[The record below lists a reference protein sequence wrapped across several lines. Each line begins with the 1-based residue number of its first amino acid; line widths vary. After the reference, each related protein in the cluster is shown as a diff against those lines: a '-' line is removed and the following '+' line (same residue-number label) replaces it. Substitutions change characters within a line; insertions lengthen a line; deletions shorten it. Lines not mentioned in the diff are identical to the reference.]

1 MIGQERHWRGEP
13 RQRDCGRDKQRWR
26 DEPRRRDEQRER
38 WSDERRRGERYDDL
52 YTETSASATGTIGA
66 TIGTTIPGATMT
78 GATAGG
84 GEGQPQ
90 HSERR

>member
-1 MIGQERHWRGEP
+1 MS
-13 RQRDCGRDKQRWR
+13 RDSVMSRDGAMSSASVG
-26 DEPRRRDEQRER
+26 PT
-38 WSDERRRGERYDDL
+38 SDTTTG
-52 YTETSASATGTIGA
+52 TETSASATGTIGA